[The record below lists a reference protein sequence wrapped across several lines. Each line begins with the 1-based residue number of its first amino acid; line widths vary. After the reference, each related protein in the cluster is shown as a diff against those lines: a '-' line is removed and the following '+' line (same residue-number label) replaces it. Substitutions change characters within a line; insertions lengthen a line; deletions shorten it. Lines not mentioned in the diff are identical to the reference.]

1 MIVAIYYLA
10 INAAAM
16 FLYAWDKRRAIKHQY
31 RVPEKR
37 LLLMGALGGG
47 IGSLVGMYVF
57 HHKTSK
63 RKFQILVP
71 LWTALHIAL
80 IGFCLYLYC
89 KGYQY

>member
-1 MIVAIYYLA
+1 MIVAIYYLV

-47 IGSLVGMYVF
+47 IGSLAGMYVF

-71 LWTALHIAL
+71 LWTALHIVL
-80 IGFCLYLYC
+80 IVFGLYLYC